1 MKRISLASICF
12 LVVTC
17 ILLQCLP
24 RDQCLAHYGSDSDG
38 SNARPSGGADWA
50 TRTPAPAVGD
60 YGELTGSVSRTQTKR
75 VYGAGL
81 WPRVRSLAVSRFPGA
96 EEEQWEGAY
105 ARGDLPPSQV
115 GDVLTQRKGRTG
127 RSRVHQRVVVTPEPH
142 SWNHRVT
149 IAKGQ
154 AVIPVGFEGS
164 FVESPSL
171 LATPTNLGAPVDL
184 QGQQDMSSHVVNRLP
199 AVAGLPPAE
208 RAAAADLQRRFRQ
221 GLRLTVDSTFSGESF
236 ELTGPVEF
244 LGMGSTGIVFRLSQT
259 KAGAASLP
267 NRVAVAAKITVMR
280 LQRQTGLSASQIK
293 KFQEEMQE
301 RIIRDESS
309 MRTALP
315 HVNPETALQHGLL
328 FPHDVGRV
336 SNMPI
341 EVLAGNAYAV
351 YPVVSVS
358 PAFTCDLQQLVG
370 GQDLSL
376 SAKFYLTRQ
385 LVKSVA
391 WLHRHGV
398 AHNDL
403 KLENVLISSAGQ
415 PVLTDFG
422 FAGAIGTA
430 KRIQFTAL
438 YLDPQ
443 TAEASVQR
451 QPEVMITAARDSWA
465 LGTLLFMLWCRSLPH
480 ASPYQASLPDRAYL
494 EFMVTQAK
502 THRLQPNFVEC
513 GDLPA
518 AVRELISGFLQ
529 WNHED
534 RRLPG
539 DVVEAFL
546 EATHNGGGER
556 SRR

>member
-17 ILLQCLP
+17 LLLQCLP

-105 ARGDLPPSQV
+105 ARGDLPPSQA
-115 GDVLTQRKGRTG
+115 GDILTQRKGRTG

-164 FVESPSL
+164 FVESRSL
-171 LATPTNLGAPVDL
+171 LATRSPPRALVDC
-184 QGQQDMSSHVVNRLP
+184 QGQEEVQAAVTRCSVEVFASPEQHAAKEVLVSLFDDDRILKVKSAFNGAQYMLAGP
-199 AVAGLPPAE
+199 AGFLGIGVDGIV
-208 RAAAADLQRRFRQ
+208 
-221 GLRLTVDSTFSGESF
+221 LRLNQLED
-236 ELTGPVEF
+236 
-244 LGMGSTGIVFRLSQT
+244 
-259 KAGAASLP
+259 GAA
-267 NRVAVAAKITVMR
+267 RQRTQVAAKICFVFRRIIAR
-280 LQRQTGLSASQIK
+280 LSWWGKRRLRKKIK
-293 KFQEEMQE
+293 RKCLMKESSVRRALPSVTPEEMLE
-301 RIIRDESS
+301 
-309 MRTALP
+309 
-315 HVNPETALQHGLL
+315 HGLVV
-328 FPHDVGRV
+328 PTDVGRL
-336 SNMPI
+336 SNLPTWFPADQGYF
-341 EVLAGNAYAV
+341 VL
-351 YPVVSVS
+351 PVVSLYPVFS
-358 PAFTCDLQQLVG
+358 CDLEQLIHG
-370 GQDLSL
+370 DLSD
-376 SAKFYLTRQ
+376 SAKLYVTRR
-385 LVKSVA
+385 LVQSVA
-391 WLHRHGV
+391 WMHEKGV
-398 AHNDL
+398 SHNDL
-403 KLENVLISSAGQ
+403 KLENVLLSADGQ
-415 PVLTDFG
+415 VAIGDFG
-422 FAGAIGTA
+422 LSSSLGSVSQVLGTPV
-430 KRIQFTAL
+430 
-438 YLDPQ
+438 YMDPE
-443 TAEASVQR
+443 TAESCLR
-451 QPEVMITAARDSWA
+451 QEEVDVVATRDAWA
-465 LGTLLFMLWCRSLPH
+465 LGILLFTLWCGVLPFGLGQIAH
-480 ASPYQASLPDRAYL
+480 LHPRAVVR
-494 EFMVTQAK
+494 FIVTQA
-502 THRLQPNFVEC
+502 TGTPPVPEFQLC
-513 GDLPA
+513 GQIPA